1 MKQIF
6 LFFSALLLANIS
18 GYSQQTLLT
27 TKSNETLLET
37 TKIHPNAKKVL
48 KSDFYWNDEDP
59 NNPFI
64 TNKMTNTF
72 RMFELWRQHHENET
86 PVNFLPK
93 YSTNEMSL
101 YRNEISPDKIK
112 EIYTNLYNDQKKII
126 DGDSEILVKIELSP
140 SDINKASQ
148 AQKEAI
154 IEKTVKQDSY
164 ISLIEEDN
172 LIIAVGFGQFAL
184 EGRIDNELKMLT
196 EKALIR
202 QLDPFVLGLVSN
214 NENIAVRKNDL
225 ALMLQDL
232 KSIN

>member
-27 TKSNETLLET
+27 SKSNETLLET
-37 TKIHPNAKKVL
+37 IKIHPNAKKVL

-64 TNKMTNTF
+64 TNKITNTF
-72 RMFELWRQHHENET
+72 RVFELWRQHHENET

-112 EIYTNLYNDQKKII
+112 EIYMNLYNDQKKII

-140 SDINKASQ
+140 NDINKASQ

-184 EGRIDNELKMLT
+184 EGRIDNELKTLT